1 MSYQLTVENVIKIVN
16 HWLSARPN
24 GYIGVNYGRNWQ
36 EILLKPMT
44 EDSADLILQ
53 WMREDIPLF
62 RGLPTNTLNIK
73 SRTIDIDKKEFFIE
87 IGSILIPLPSQADLR
102 NPTGDTYD
110 ANAG

>member
-1 MSYQLTVENVIKIVN
+1 MSYPLTVENTIKIVN
-16 HWLSARPN
+16 HWLNARPN

-62 RGLPTNTLNIK
+62 RGLPADKLNLR
-73 SRTIDIDKKEFFIE
+73 SRAIDIDKKEFFIE
-87 IGSILIPLPSQADLR
+87 IGTILIPLPSQADLR

>member
-1 MSYQLTVENVIKIVN
+1 MSYQLTVEDIKKIVN

-24 GYIGVNYGRNWQ
+24 GYIGVNYGRNWH

-44 EDSADLILQ
+44 QDSADLILQ

-62 RGLPTNTLNIK
+62 RGLPTEKLNIK
-73 SRTIDIDKKEFFIE
+73 SRPIDFDKKEFFIA
-87 IGSILIPLPSQADLR
+87 IGSILIELPSQADLR